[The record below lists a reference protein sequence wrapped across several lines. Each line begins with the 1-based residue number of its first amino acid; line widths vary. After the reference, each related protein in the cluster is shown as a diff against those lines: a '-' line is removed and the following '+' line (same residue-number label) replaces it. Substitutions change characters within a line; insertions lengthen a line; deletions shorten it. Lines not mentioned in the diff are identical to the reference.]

1 MSGYVPVFDSVFQG
15 TLCGRWPDTGV
26 WLCLLA
32 LADKH
37 GHIDITVPY
46 IAAVTGIP
54 AEVLTDC
61 ISRFTSPDPNSR
73 TKDEEG
79 RRLVLLDATRE
90 WGWKVVN
97 HAKYREKA
105 RKQSHDQK
113 RTDSGQNIERMRER
127 RETRDDPTGP
137 AITRSQ
143 TQTQT
148 HKREGAKSAS
158 RRVPEAFSPDLEY
171 ALTLLPDI
179 DATAEAQKFRDHEF
193 KKSRSDWNAVWRT
206 WIRTCKDSGRYSRK
220 EQTKWQ

>member
-1 MSGYVPVFDSVFQG
+1 VSGYVPVFDSVFQG

-37 GHIDITVPY
+37 GNIDMTVPY

-54 AEVLTDC
+54 AETLTGC
-61 ISRFTSPDPNSR
+61 IGRFMNPDPNSR
-73 TKDEEG
+73 TKDEDG

-113 RTDSGQNIERMRER
+113 RIESGQNIERMRER
-127 RETRDDPTGP
+127 GNTRADPTRP
-137 AITRSQ
+137 AKTRSQ

-148 HKREGAKSAS
+148 HSKRGAIRAS
-158 RRVPEAFSPDLEY
+158 RAPKDFTPDLEF
-171 ALTLLPDI
+171 ATNLLPDI
-179 DATAEAQKFRDHEF
+179 DASAEAQKFKDHEF
-193 KKSRSDWNAVWRT
+193 KNPRSDWDAVWRT